1 MLFDILTKCIRL
13 QMHAKMSNDNFTGH
27 NFFYLVYTYLVDR
40 SASKTNDIHFIC
52 VTLRL
57 DVQYTS
63 AQCTCRARDYEDFC

>member
-52 VTLRL
+52 V
-57 DVQYTS
+57 
-63 AQCTCRARDYEDFC
+63 EH